1 MRVVSAISN
10 YYCAYAREGSAVR
23 RLPEKRP
30 TPHADEAALHADE
43 TAPHAVEAAPQE
55 NEAASQEYE
64 AAPQEYEAAP
74 LAQIH

>member
-1 MRVVSAISN
+1 MVSAISN

-30 TPHADEAALHADE
+30 TPHADE

-55 NEAASQEYE
+55 NEAAPQEYE